1 LFYGGIVKLNY
12 WGNTILS
19 GSRQLEKFSNFA
31 VANNLPVRYN
41 FPGRIQSENFSF
53 NNGFVSETCTDTGG
67 GLNMGFANPG
77 DYMDYLVNVPVAR
90 HYNFNFRVASLNVT
104 SQIIIRIGE
113 GNSFTAIDTVT
124 IAATGGWQT
133 WKTVSSTAYLPAGR
147 YTLRYY
153 VRSGEFNSN
162 WFETTNTPV
171 TSLQPQQEKNDL
183 QVYPNPAGDFV
194 NIDLTGLF
202 SSKTQISICNVL
214 GQTVKE
220 FKNAEPSIHR
230 LDVSELQQ
238 GLYYIGIK
246 TDDNRIITSI
256 LIIQ

>member
-1 LFYGGIVKLNY
+1 
-12 WGNTILS
+12 
-19 GSRQLEKFSNFA
+19 
-31 VANNLPVRYN
+31 
-41 FPGRIQSENFSF
+41 
-53 NNGFVSETCTDTGG
+53 
-67 GLNMGFANPG
+67 
-77 DYMDYLVNVPVAR
+77 
-90 HYNFNFRVASLNVT
+90 
-104 SQIIIRIGE
+104 
-113 GNSFTAIDTVT
+113 
-124 IAATGGWQT
+124 
-133 WKTVSSTAYLPAGR
+133 
-147 YTLRYY
+147 LRYY

-246 TDDNRIITSI
+246 TDDNRIITLI